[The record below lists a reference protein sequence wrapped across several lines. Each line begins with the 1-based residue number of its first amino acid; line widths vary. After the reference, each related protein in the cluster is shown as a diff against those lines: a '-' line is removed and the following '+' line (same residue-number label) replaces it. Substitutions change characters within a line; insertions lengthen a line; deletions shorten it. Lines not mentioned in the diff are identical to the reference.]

1 MTLGE
6 LQRQLRAVLGEALP
20 AGEAEGC
27 ARAILEDAGGYT
39 PVDLVL
45 RGDVALE
52 PFTAERLLG
61 MARRVAAGEPVQYV
75 TGHARF
81 YGMDMHV
88 EPGVL
93 IPRPETEGL
102 VDRIVDDAAGRTD
115 LRVLDLCTGSG
126 CIAIALARN
135 LPFARVE
142 ATDISPEALRIAE
155 ANARALHAD
164 VNFRLADALA
174 MPAPAEKY
182 DIIVSNPPYIA
193 DSEREAMDDRVLLHE
208 PALAL
213 FVPETDPVRFYRA
226 IAAYA
231 AGALRA
237 DGRLYFEINALYAD
251 DTVRAVRAAGFTDVE
266 VERDFYSRPRYVTAA
281 FGNG

>member
-1 MTLGE
+1 M
-6 LQRQLRAVLGEALP
+6 
-20 AGEAEGC
+20 
-27 ARAILEDAGGYT
+27 
-39 PVDLVL
+39 
-45 RGDVALE
+45 
-52 PFTAERLLG
+52 
-61 MARRVAAGEPVQYV
+61 
-75 TGHARF
+75 
-81 YGMDMHV
+81 
-88 EPGVL
+88 
-93 IPRPETEGL
+93 
-102 VDRIVDDAAGRTD
+102 
-115 LRVLDLCTGSG
+115 LDLCTGSG

-164 VNFRLADALA
+164 VSFRRADALA
-174 MPAPAEKY
+174 MPAPAEKF

-213 FVPETDPVRFYRA
+213 FVPDTDPVRFYRA

-231 AGALRA
+231 AGALRRG
-237 DGRLYFEINALYAD
+237 GRLYFEINALYAD
-251 DTVRAVRAAGFTDVE
+251 ATVRAVRAAGFTDVE

-281 FGNG
+281 LENE